1 MASEY
6 CWMEPANG
14 CRICMR
20 ILSGERAR
28 LPGFGLTE
36 GSLVATCGALR
47 LHLDI
52 LQLGNGTQNYRD
64 SDGIDRY
71 PGASGPRLHIGF
83 RRRCTMASIQPGL
96 NLRKAT
102 FYEGENCGG
111 LQHDLSS
118 SEGRKILGGEFE
130 PLAVLASILKA
141 SVPVLLDPHRVIGL
155 NRMDALGGPGRLEE
169 IGREHVR

>member
-52 LQLGNGTQNYRD
+52 LQLGNGTQN
-64 SDGIDRY
+64 
-71 PGASGPRLHIGF
+71 HWGF
-83 RRRCTMASIQPGL
+83 RRDRHVSQ
-96 NLRKAT
+96 RKWPAAFT
-102 FYEGENCGG
+102 LGSGAG
-111 LQHDLSS
+111 AQWLPSSPDLT
-118 SEGRKILGGEFE
+118 
-130 PLAVLASILKA
+130 
-141 SVPVLLDPHRVIGL
+141 
-155 NRMDALGGPGRLEE
+155 
-169 IGREHVR
+169 

>member
-111 LQHDLSS
+111 LHHAVFPVQQIAQAHLSQIMAALLVMS
-118 SEGRKILGGEFE
+118 SLRQMVALIGAGHVGIEVR
-130 PLAVLASILKA
+130 
-141 SVPVLLDPHRVIGL
+141 RVVGQYAAA
-155 NRMDALGGPGRLEE
+155 RSEE
-169 IGREHVR
+169 H

>member
-111 LQHDLSS
+111 LQS
-118 SEGRKILGGEFE
+118 GTW
-130 PLAVLASILKA
+130 AVCWKTPRSRRA
-141 SVPVLLDPHRVIGL
+141 RVSW
-155 NRMDALGGPGRLEE
+155 RR
-169 IGREHVR
+169 R

>member
-111 LQHDLSS
+111 LHFEADDG
-118 SEGRKILGGEFE
+118 EGGGGESVFAGVLGGAGF
-130 PLAVLASILKA
+130 AFGGAGS
-141 SVPVLLDPHRVIGL
+141 GG
-155 NRMDALGGPGRLEE
+155 LGGVGSV
-169 IGREHVR
+169 GG

>member
-96 NLRKAT
+96 TLRKAT

-111 LQHDLSS
+111 LQRRRCATDLSLLQS
-118 SEGRKILGGEFE
+118 RGERTARPGCHSQPVEQPVRGDWRSEER
-130 PLAVLASILKA
+130 
-141 SVPVLLDPHRVIGL
+141 RVWKEC
-155 NRMDALGGPGRLEE
+155 RSRGGP
-169 IGREHVR
+169 

>member
-52 LQLGNGTQNYRD
+52 LQLNNGTQNYGD
-64 SDGIDRY
+64 TDGIDTY
-71 PGASGPRLHIGF
+71 PGVSRRRLHVGR
-83 RRRCTMASIQPGL
+83 RRRCTIASIQPGP

-102 FYEGENCGG
+102 SYEGENCGG
-111 LQHDLSS
+111 LQDS
-118 SEGRKILGGEFE
+118 RQFE
-130 PLAVLASILKA
+130 PQVL
-141 SVPVLLDPHRVIGL
+141 VMH
-155 NRMDALGGPGRLEE
+155 
-169 IGREHVR
+169 

>member
-111 LQHDLSS
+111 LHDGTWAVCWKTPRSRRARVS
-118 SEGRKILGGEFE
+118 WRRRSTSGSREAYGTSGRRTTW
-130 PLAVLASILKA
+130 P
-141 SVPVLLDPHRVIGL
+141 DT
-155 NRMDALGGPGRLEE
+155 
-169 IGREHVR
+169 VRSFC